1 MSIFLDELKLLTHSY
16 AVIIIWRNSPTR
28 GLWFSDLLLR
38 ILLSLNRSFTCVFS
52 FWRIGDKG
60 SLAEKT
66 TFCLIYLWEDSLKAG
81 VSTLRLSDRDDLLCE
96 WEDKLKRG
104 DRPEEVIRAWWLYSI
119 RQRRCYINNFG
130 YCLWRLWLLYTM
142 MISTIDLYLSGLRR
156 RMVLLEEVV

>member
-16 AVIIIWRNSPTR
+16 AAIVIWRNSPTR
-28 GLWFSDLLLR
+28 GLWFGDLLSR
-38 ILLSLNRSFTCVFS
+38 MLLSLDRSFTCVFS

-60 SLAEKT
+60 GLAEKT
-66 TFCLIYLWEDSLKAG
+66 TFCLVYPWEDSLKAG

-96 WEDKLKRG
+96 WEDRLKRG

-119 RQRRCYINNFG
+119 RQRRCCVDNFG
-130 YCLWRLWLLYTM
+130 YCLWRLWLLCTM
-142 MISTIDLYLSGLRR
+142 MISTADLYLSGLGR